1 MRARNLTP
9 QKRQEIL
16 TRLSAGEKPQ
26 ALAIEFGVS
35 RNTIYGIR
43 HKAGQSTRRLGIDH
57 VALQQ
62 QSMAP
67 PEVYC
72 HRAGIQLA
80 TLRSYC
86 SDAGQR
92 PTLSSI
98 TERRVWWR
106 KALMGVTPD
115 TLHSACIAN
124 GWPLLH
130 AARWLHDLYQIHGT
144 WLYGPGQPI
153 QVPLSQQ
160 AIHDLQTDTEPSG
173 HVLVNARTS
182 AFCPPQLANHMIA
195 VHYQRKACAA

>member
-16 TRLSAGEKPQ
+16 TRLSAGEQPQ
-26 ALAIEFGVS
+26 ALAIEFSVS

-86 SDAGQR
+86 SDAGTR
-92 PTLSSI
+92 PALGSI
-98 TERRVWWR
+98 SERRTWWR
-106 KALMGVTPD
+106 HQLMGTRPE
-115 TLHSACIAN
+115 TLNAACIAQ
-124 GWPLLH
+124 GWPLIH
-130 AARWLHDLYQIHGT
+130 AVRWMHDLYEIHGT
-144 WLYGPGQPI
+144 WLYGPSQPI
-153 QVPLSQQ
+153 PVPLSQQ
-160 AIHDLQTDTEPSG
+160 ALLDLQTDAEPSD
-173 HVLVNARTS
+173 HVLVNGRS
-182 AFCPPQLANHMIA
+182 VAFCPPQLANHMIA
-195 VHYQRKACAA
+195 VHHQRKVA

>member
-35 RNTIYGIR
+35 RNTIYGVR
-43 HKAGQSTRRLGIDH
+43 HRAGQSARRLGIDH
-57 VALQQ
+57 VSLQQ
-62 QSMAP
+62 QSMTP

-86 SDAGQR
+86 HRHQMR
-92 PTLSSI
+92 PTLSNI
-98 TERRVWWR
+98 AERRIWWR
-106 KALMGVTPD
+106 EALSGVTPD
-115 TLHSACIAN
+115 ALHSACIAN

-130 AARWLHDLYQIHGT
+130 AARWMHDLYQIHGT
-144 WLYGPGQPI
+144 WLYGPSQPI
-153 QVPLSQQ
+153 RVPLNQQ
-160 AIHDLQTDTEPSG
+160 TIRDLQPDARPSD
-173 HVLVNARTS
+173 HVLVNARIA

>member
-26 ALAIEFGVS
+26 ALAIEFNIN

-43 HKAGQSTRRLGIDH
+43 HKAGQSARRLSIDH
-57 VALQQ
+57 VSLQR

-86 SDAGQR
+86 SDAGTR
-92 PTLSSI
+92 PALGSI
-98 TERRVWWR
+98 SERRAWWR
-106 KALMGVTPD
+106 KALIGVTPD
-115 TLHSACIAN
+115 TLDAACHAQ

-130 AARWLHDLYQIHGT
+130 AARWMHELNEIRGT
-144 WLYGPGQPI
+144 WLYGPSQPI

-160 AIHDLQTDTEPSG
+160 AVRDLQTDAEPSD
-173 HVLVNARTS
+173 HVLVNARIA

-195 VHYQRKACAA
+195 VHHTREVA